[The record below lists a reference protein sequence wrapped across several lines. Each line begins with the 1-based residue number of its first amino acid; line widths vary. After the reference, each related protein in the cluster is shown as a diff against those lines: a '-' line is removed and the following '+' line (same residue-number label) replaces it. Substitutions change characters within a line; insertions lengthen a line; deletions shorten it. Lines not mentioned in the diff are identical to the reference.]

1 MRDPDGTGAIPAAGA
16 MGIPAMFGAVG
27 ALTGLMGVAAG
38 AFAAHALR
46 GALRPELLEAFETGA
61 RYQLVHALALVV
73 VALVLDRGGRAFVV
87 AGWCFLAGQVLFGGS
102 LYVLA
107 LTGARAWG
115 AVTPLGGLG
124 YMAGWIALGFG
135 LLRHGVGATA

>member
-1 MRDPDGTGAIPAAGA
+1 VAGA
-16 MGIPAMFGAVG
+16 MRMPAVFGAGG
-27 ALTGLMGVAAG
+27 ALTGLMAVAAG

-46 GALRPELLEAFETGA
+46 GALRPELFEAFETGA
-61 RYQLVHALALVV
+61 RYQLVHAVALVV
-73 VALVLDRGGRAFVV
+73 VALALERGDHRALVV
-87 AGWCFLAGQVLFGGS
+87 AGWCFLVGQVLFGGS

-107 LTGARAWG
+107 LTGVRAWG

-135 LLRHGVGATA
+135 LLRRGASATA

>member
-1 MRDPDGTGAIPAAGA
+1 
-16 MGIPAMFGAVG
+16 MGMPAMFGAVG

-61 RYQLVHALALVV
+61 RYQLIHALALVL
-73 VALVLDRGGRAFVV
+73 VALALDRPHGRALVV

-102 LYVLA
+102 LYLLA

-124 YMAGWIALGFG
+124 YMTGWIALGVG
-135 LLRHGVGATA
+135 LLRRGLGAPA